1 MVTTI
6 ALLILA
12 TVLIVFNL
20 KAISKEQGSFK
31 GVLNNA
37 ENNMEEF
44 QVEIGKL
51 RREFAETLLEVQTQL
66 VDLEE
71 KIENSNYNINIKK
84 DDILKNEN
92 AKDTNAY
99 QEIVKYNDKINDVVD
114 IDFNNTK
121 KSEKS
126 ATKIE
131 MDDAKESLNNNI
143 KVKEIQKMLDEGL
156 SIEEISNNLK
166 IGKGEVLLIKEL
178 YLK

>member
-20 KAISKEQGSFK
+20 KAISKEKGSFK

-51 RREFAETLLEVQTQL
+51 RREFAETLLEIQTQL

-71 KIENSNYNINIKK
+71 KIENSNYNINIEKE
-84 DDILKNEN
+84 DIFKNEN
-92 AKDTNAY
+92 AKDINAY
-99 QEIVKYNDKINDVVD
+99 QEIVNYNDKINDVVD

-121 KSEKS
+121 NSEKD
-126 ATKIE
+126 AIKIE

-143 KVKEIQKMLDEGL
+143 KVKEIQRMLDKGL

>member
-1 MVTTI
+1 MVTTM

-20 KAISKEQGSFK
+20 KAISKEKGSFR

-51 RREFAETLLEVQTQL
+51 RREFAETLLEIQTQL

-71 KIENSNYNINIKK
+71 KIENSNHNINIKK
-84 DDILKNEN
+84 DDIVKDEN
-92 AKDTNAY
+92 IKDINTY

-121 KSEKS
+121 NSEKS
-126 ATKIE
+126 
-131 MDDAKESLNNNI
+131 DESLNNNI
-143 KVKEIQKMLDEGL
+143 KVKEIQRMLDKGL